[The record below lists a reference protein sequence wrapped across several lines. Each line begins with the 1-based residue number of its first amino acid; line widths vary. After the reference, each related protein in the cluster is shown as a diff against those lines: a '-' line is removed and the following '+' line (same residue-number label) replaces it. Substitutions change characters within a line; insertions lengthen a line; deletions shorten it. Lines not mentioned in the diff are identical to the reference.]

1 MEVPSKKMV
10 SSIFP
15 ADREEVGEGRAAEG
29 RTLQA
34 LFLKTSV
41 ESKRLL
47 PVVNPP
53 VTMRT

>member
-1 MEVPSKKMV
+1 MVYHLNCFAFIIIKIISMEVPSKKMV

-34 LFLKTSV
+34 LFL
-41 ESKRLL
+41 
-47 PVVNPP
+47 
-53 VTMRT
+53 

>member
-1 MEVPSKKMV
+1 MVYHLNCFAFIIKKLSVWRLEVPSKKMV

-34 LFLKTSV
+34 LFL
-41 ESKRLL
+41 
-47 PVVNPP
+47 
-53 VTMRT
+53 